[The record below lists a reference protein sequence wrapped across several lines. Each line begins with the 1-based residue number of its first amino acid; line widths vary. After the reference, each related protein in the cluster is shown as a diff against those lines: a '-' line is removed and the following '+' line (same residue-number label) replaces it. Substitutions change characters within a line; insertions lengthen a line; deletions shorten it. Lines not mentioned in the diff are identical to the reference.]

1 MHWKIAVLA
10 VLSEQKTD
18 QHWVRPKR
26 LIEQMKKEKHGPNA
40 LLSQD
45 SRQLHRFRSNEMNE
59 MKREPNENQ
68 TKHHLP

>member
-1 MHWKIAVLA
+1 
-10 VLSEQKTD
+10 
-18 QHWVRPKR
+18 
-26 LIEQMKKEKHGPNA
+26 MKKEKHGPNA